1 MFLSFGVAGLQ
12 QRQAKQL
19 TAWSLSVGEGGR
31 DPVPPPP
38 GPGPTPPFF
47 LVRPTPLNGR
57 SMSTNSRSCTE
68 KDAVKGKCQDER
80 LLKVDNKFFFI
91 IKIYFL

>member
-31 DPVPPPP
+31 DPVPPP

-57 SMSTNSRSCTE
+57 SMSTNSRSCTV
-68 KDAVKGKCQDER
+68 KDAVKGQC
-80 LLKVDNKFFFI
+80 
-91 IKIYFL
+91 